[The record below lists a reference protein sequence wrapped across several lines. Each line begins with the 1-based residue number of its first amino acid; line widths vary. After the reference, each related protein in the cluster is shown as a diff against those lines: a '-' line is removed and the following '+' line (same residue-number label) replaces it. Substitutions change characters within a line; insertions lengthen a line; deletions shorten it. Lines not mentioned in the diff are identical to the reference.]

1 MEMHVSTELSHGI
14 ESVKRIAPLH
24 RRTEGPPHLL
34 LRTNL
39 REWSVP
45 RAWKMLPAALAWCL
59 LALQAVVPWTAAHYV
74 TQDGPSHLYTALV
87 VKDLV
92 LHPHGLY
99 ASAYRLQPRLVA
111 NWSTSLLLGTLAPIF
126 GAAHAEAAL
135 STFCVLFG
143 FACLT
148 YLRRTVDPLT
158 NFLVN
163 TWFLWVGYYNF
174 HLGMAGC
181 ALVTGFYLRYARDLN
196 RKRAIALGLGL
207 VVLFFTHVLPV
218 ALALM
223 VIGLACVIEYIRERT
238 PPRPALL
245 AAVAPVLVLLGF
257 FVTGRA
263 SRIAFQPEIGWAW
276 SSFPLHVFASSRGRA
291 GEEALLV
298 PVMIALLA
306 MGLLTVRHREW
317 TTERLTLA
325 AAALASFAGYL
336 LAPDAA
342 FTGGQIK
349 IRLAWAVFFFGC
361 PALLSGT
368 RLRALR
374 TPLSLYIACFMAANL
389 TFTAQTLRKI
399 SSAVNVYAAAMEQ
412 IPEGSAVL
420 RLYYKTQGT
429 RERFGFDAIA
439 NDPLLHTDAWI
450 AARRRLLDLTDYQAL
465 SRLFPI
471 TTGKQFTTG
480 QQDWLWRVEDGESNG
495 FGPLPDLIANLPV
508 RPEYVV
514 LVGDDG
520 SEATRHSDFAKT
532 QAWLDG
538 NLLPVSGTGPEQP
551 SQRPGIGADSGAT
564 GSSVVPVR
572 TSQPDSFVR
581 VYRQR

>member
-1 MEMHVSTELSHGI
+1 LYL
-14 ESVKRIAPLH
+14 IAN
-24 RRTEGPPHLL
+24 RRRETAA
-34 LRTNL
+34 TKL

-45 RAWKMLPAALAWCL
+45 RAWNKLPAALAWCL
-59 LALQAVVPWTAAHYV
+59 LALQAAVPWTASHYI

-87 VKDLV
+87 VKDLI
-92 LHPHGLY
+92 LHPHGFY
-99 ASAYRLQPRLVA
+99 ATAYRLQPRLVA
-111 NWSTSLLLGTLAPIF
+111 NWSTSLLLGTLAPVF

-148 YLRRTVDPLT
+148 YFRRSIDSSSPACDPLT
-158 NFLVN
+158 NFLLN

-174 HLGMAGC
+174 HLGMSGC
-181 ALVTGFYLRYARDLN
+181 ALLAGFYLRHARAWN
-196 RKRAIALGLGL
+196 GKRAAALGLGM

-218 ALALM
+218 VLALM
-223 VIGLACVIEYIRERT
+223 IIGLACVFEYIRART
-238 PPRPALL
+238 LPPAALL
-245 AAVAPVLVLLGF
+245 AAIAPVLALLGF

-276 SSFPLHVFASSRGRA
+276 SSFPLHVFASARGRA

-306 MGLLTVRHREW
+306 MGLLALRRREW
-317 TTERLTLA
+317 TTERLPLA
-325 AAALASFAGYL
+325 AASLASFAGYL

-368 RLRALR
+368 RPRALR
-374 TPLSLYIACFMAANL
+374 TPLSLYIACFLAANL
-389 TFTAQTLRKI
+389 VFTAQTLRKV
-399 SSAVNVYAAAMEQ
+399 SRAVDDYASAMEQ
-412 IPEGSAVL
+412 IPEGSAIL
-420 RLYYKTQGT
+420 RLYYRTQGT

-439 NDPLLHTDAWI
+439 DDPLLHADGLM
-450 AARRRLLDLTDYQAL
+450 AARRRLLDLSDYQAL

-471 TTGKQFTTG
+471 TTGKQFSTS
-480 QQDWLWRVEDGESNG
+480 QQDWLWRLENGEATG
-495 FGPLPDLIANLPV
+495 LEPVRDLLAHLPV
-508 RPEYVV
+508 RPAYVV

-520 SEATRHSDFAKT
+520 SDAVRRSDFARGDFVKT
-532 QAWLDG
+532 VAWLDG
-538 NLLPVSGTGPEQP
+538 NLLPVS
-551 SQRPGIGADSGAT
+551 QR
-564 GSSVVPVR
+564 
-572 TSQPDSFVR
+572 DSFVR